1 MSNKVDVDVK
11 LPLADRVGILEAK
24 LRHAENE
31 ILRQRDELNELR
43 RKVNLIIEAGGI
55 NIY

>member
-1 MSNKVDVDVK
+1 
-11 LPLADRVGILEAK
+11 
-24 LRHAENE
+24 
-31 ILRQRDELNELR
+31 LRQRDELNELR